1 MNVQLLTEYQS
12 IRQEM
17 IEIDARIKEIRE
29 SAKYPKSPQLTGM
42 PRAPGF
48 SGDGITRILEQIEEL
63 TELYQQKWT
72 RLNDL
77 CLEIEKEI
85 DSLPSLERRII
96 RLRYLDNKFWPEI
109 SKITGYSVPHLHR
122 VHKKIFAECK
132 NDAS

>member
-1 MNVQLLTEYQS
+1 MNVELLVEYRS
-12 IRQEM
+12 LRREM
-17 IEIDARIKEIRE
+17 IEIDDRIKEIRE

-42 PRAPGF
+42 PRAPGY
-48 SGDGITRILEQIEEL
+48 SSDGLSRIFEQIEEL
-63 TELYQQKWT
+63 TELYQQKWA

-96 RLRYLDNKFWPEI
+96 RLRYLDDKPWPEVSEI
-109 SKITGYSVPHLHR
+109 MGYSVAHLHR